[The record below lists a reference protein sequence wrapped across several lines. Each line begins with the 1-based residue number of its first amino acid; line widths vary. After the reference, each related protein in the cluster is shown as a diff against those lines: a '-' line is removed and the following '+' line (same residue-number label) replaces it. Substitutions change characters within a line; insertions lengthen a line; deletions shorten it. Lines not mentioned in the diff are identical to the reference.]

1 MARRER
7 EPGRRQRVFAF
18 PEWGG
23 ARPGA
28 GRKRRSARPQVPHVR
43 RAELAPR
50 FPVHVTM
57 RLRDGL
63 PSLRRS
69 APYAVVR
76 GALVECLQD
85 RGFRLVVYSVQRD
98 HLHLVVEADGRGS
111 LCRSIQGLSIRIAR
125 RLNALWDRAGSVFAD
140 RYHDVILR
148 TPRQVRNAVRYVL
161 LNARKH
167 GVASPGID
175 PYSSGRWFDGWRER
189 IRKGIEESRPVA
201 VARTWLLAVGWR
213 RHGPI
218 SCFDVPGSRSR

>member
-7 EPGRRQRVFAF
+7 GSERQQQLLAF

-23 ARPGA
+23 ARTGA
-28 GRKRRSARPQVPHVR
+28 GRKPKGERPQVPHAK

-63 PSLRRS
+63 PSLRQG
-69 APYAVVR
+69 APYGVLR
-76 GALVECLQD
+76 EALAECLRA
-85 RGFRLVVYSVQRD
+85 RGFRLVVYSVQRE
-98 HLHLVVEADGRGS
+98 HLHLIVEADGRDS
-111 LCRSIQGLSIRIAR
+111 LARSMQGLAVRIAR
-125 RLNALWDRAGSVFAD
+125 RLNALWKRAGSVFAD

-148 TPRQVRNAVRYVL
+148 TPRQVRNAIRYVL

-167 GVASPGID
+167 GAAPPGID
-175 PYSSGRWFDGWRER
+175 PYSSGRWFDGWLERVREGV
-189 IRKGIEESRPVA
+189 KASRPVA
-201 VARTWLLAVGWR
+201 RARTWLLAVGWR

>member
-1 MARRER
+1 MARRGR
-7 EPGRRQRVFAF
+7 ESERRQPDFAF

-28 GRKRRSARPQVPHVR
+28 GRKRKGKRSHVPHSK

-63 PSLRRS
+63 PSLRRN

-76 GALVECLQD
+76 GALTDCLRA
-85 RGFRLVVYSVQRD
+85 RGFRLVVYSVQRE
-98 HLHLVVEADGRGS
+98 HLHLIVKADGRDS
-111 LCRSIQGLSIRIAR
+111 LQRSMQGLGVRLAK
-125 RLNALWDRAGSVFAD
+125 RLNTLWKRAGSVFAD

-148 TPRQVRNAVRYVL
+148 TPRQVRNAIRYVL

-167 GVASPGID
+167 GASLPGID
-175 PYSSGRWFDGWRER
+175 PYSSGRWFDGWREK
-189 IRKGIEESRPVA
+189 IRVGIEASRPVA
-201 VARTWLLAVGWR
+201 AARTWLLAVGWR

>member
-1 MARRER
+1 MARRGR
-7 EPGRRQRVFAF
+7 ESGHRQQVLAF

-28 GRKRRSARPQVPHVR
+28 GRKRKGERSRVPHAKRVT
-43 RAELAPR
+43 LAPR

-63 PSLRRS
+63 PSLRRR

-76 GALVECLQD
+76 DALAECLKN
-85 RGFRLVVYSVQRD
+85 RGFRLVVYSVQRE
-98 HLHLVVEADGRGS
+98 HLHLIVEADGRDS
-111 LCRSIQGLSIRIAR
+111 LGRSIQGLAVRIAR
-125 RLNALWDRAGSVFAD
+125 RLNALWKRAGSIFAD

-167 GVASPGID
+167 GVPLPGID

-189 IRKGIEESRPVA
+189 IRKGVEESRPVA
-201 VARTWLLAVGWR
+201 LARTWLLAVGWR

-218 SCFDVPGSRSR
+218 SCFDVPRGR

>member
-7 EPGRRQRVFAF
+7 ESRPHQSVLAF

-28 GRKRRSARPQVPHVR
+28 GRKRKSRRPQVSHAKR
-43 RAELAPR
+43 SEFASR

-63 PSLRRS
+63 PSLRQS

-76 GALVECLQD
+76 EALADCL
-85 RGFRLVVYSVQRD
+85 GNEVFRLVVYSVQRD
-98 HLHLVVEADGRGS
+98 HLHLIVEADGRAS
-111 LCRSIQGLSIRIAR
+111 LGRSMQGLAVRIAR
-125 RLNALWDRAGSVFAD
+125 RLNALWKRAGSVFGD

-148 TPRQVRNAVRYVL
+148 TPRQVRNTIRYVL

-167 GVASPGID
+167 GASGPGID
-175 PYSSGRWFDGWRER
+175 PYSSGRWFDGWRQRVRNGVEAC
-189 IRKGIEESRPVA
+189 RPVA
-201 VARTWLLAVGWR
+201 LAQTWLLAIGWR

-218 SCFDVPGSRSR
+218 SCFDMPGGR

>member
-7 EPGRRQRVFAF
+7 GSQRLQQLLAF

-28 GRKRRSARPQVPHVR
+28 GRKPKGKRSKVSHAK

-57 RLRDGL
+57 RLRDDL
-63 PSLRRS
+63 PSLRQG
-69 APYAVVR
+69 APYSVVR
-76 GALVECLQD
+76 QALADCLGA
-85 RGFRLVVYSVQRD
+85 RSFRLVVYSVQRD
-98 HLHLVVEADGRGS
+98 HLHLILKADGRAS
-111 LCRSIQGLSIRIAR
+111 LARSMQGLTVRLAK
-125 RLNALWDRAGSVFAD
+125 RLNALWKRAGSVFAD

-148 TPRQVRNAVRYVL
+148 TPRQVRNAIRYVL

-167 GVASPGID
+167 GAARPGID

-189 IRKGIEESRPVA
+189 IREAIEGSRPVA
-201 VARTWLLAVGWR
+201 RARTWLLAVGWR

>member
-7 EPGRRQRVFAF
+7 GSGRRQHHFAF

-23 ARPGA
+23 ARTGA
-28 GRKRRSARPQVPHVR
+28 GRKRKSKRSWVPHAK

-57 RLRDGL
+57 RLREDL
-63 PSLRRS
+63 PSLRRV
-69 APYAVVR
+69 APYSVVR
-76 GALVECLQD
+76 EALAECSGAK
-85 RGFRLVVYSVQRD
+85 GFRLVVYSVQRD
-98 HLHLVVEADGRGS
+98 HLHLIVEADGRES
-111 LCRSIQGLSIRIAR
+111 LGRSMQGLGVRIAR
-125 RLNALWDRAGSVFAD
+125 RLNALWKRAGSVFAD

-148 TPRQVRNAVRYVL
+148 TPRQVRNAIRYVL

-167 GVASPGID
+167 GASSPGID
-175 PYSSGRWFDGWRER
+175 PYSSGPWFDGWLER
-189 IRKGIEESRPVA
+189 IRKGAEECRPVA
-201 VARTWLLAVGWR
+201 LARTWLLAVGWR

>member
-1 MARRER
+1 MARRGKES
-7 EPGRRQRVFAF
+7 GRHQDLLAF

-28 GRKRRSARPQVPHVR
+28 GRKRKSKRSLVSHAR

-63 PSLRRS
+63 PSLRQS
-69 APYAVVR
+69 APYGVVR
-76 GALVECLQD
+76 EALAECF
-85 RGFRLVVYSVQRD
+85 RIKGFRLVVYSVQREHI
-98 HLHLVVEADGRGS
+98 HLIVEAHGRDS
-111 LCRSIQGLSIRIAR
+111 LARSMQGLAVRVAK
-125 RLNALWDRAGSVFAD
+125 RLNALWERAGSVFAD

-148 TPRQVRNAVRYVL
+148 TPRQVRNAIRYVL

-167 GVASPGID
+167 GASGPGID
-175 PYSSGRWFDGWRER
+175 PYSSGLWFDGWLER
-189 IRKGIEESRPVA
+189 IRKGAEACRPVA
-201 VARTWLLAVGWR
+201 LARTWLLAVGWR

-218 SCFDVPGSRSR
+218 SCFDVPGGRSR